1 MIKKVNDN
9 MNFLIISTI
18 FILVISLI
26 LQYRYLQKFKNR
38 DIYMN
43 YLINDFPLGIYMK
56 DTKGNIL
63 FANKTFSAATGVN
76 INTLKCANV
85 NNIYPKDIDHIIKNT
100 DNEVLKNNISTDLE
114 TQLTFNQEGKHHY
127 RLSKHPIYNGH
138 NNLSGYFVLLNK
150 IDKEKETEAIKESF
164 IATLAHDLKNPTFA
178 QINTLNLLANEEF
191 GPLTAQQREMITLTK
206 NSCNYLAA
214 LINTI
219 LDTYRFENGKIK
231 LKLEKIDI
239 VELITNICKELEIL
253 AEEKKQNI
261 IFTHK
266 TQERYATVDKLQLK
280 RVISNILSNAIQYGF
295 SGTNIHVELKHCNN
309 TLEFAIKNKSKKITN
324 KELSTIFDR
333 FNSTSMSHFNSAST
347 GLGLYLT
354 KQIIEMHKG
363 EVFANSADD
372 GICTFGFRLN
382 TTPVTEAISDKISK

>member
-1 MIKKVNDN
+1 
-9 MNFLIISTI
+9 
-18 FILVISLI
+18 
-26 LQYRYLQKFKNR
+26 
-38 DIYMN
+38 MN

-164 IATLAHDLKNPTFA
+164 IATLAHDLKSPTFA
-178 QINTLNLLANEEF
+178 QINILNLLANEEF
-191 GPLTAQQREMITLTK
+191 GPLTSQQKEMIALTK
-206 NSCNYLAA
+206 NSCKYLAD

-219 LDTYRFENGKIK
+219 LDTYKFDNGKIN
-231 LKLEKIDI
+231 LKLENIDI
-239 VELITNICKELEIL
+239 IELITNICKELERL
-253 AEEKKQNI
+253 AEAKKQNI
-261 IFTHK
+261 IFSHK
-266 TQERYATVDKLQLK
+266 AQNCYVTVDKLQLK

-295 SGTNIHVELKHCNN
+295 AGTNIHVELKHCNN

>member
-1 MIKKVNDN
+1 
-9 MNFLIISTI
+9 MNFLILSTI

-26 LQYRYLQKFKNR
+26 VQHRYLQKFKNR
-38 DIYMN
+38 DTYIN

-56 DTKGNIL
+56 DTKGNIV
-63 FANKTFSAATGVN
+63 FANKKFMTVAGIN
-76 INTLKCANV
+76 INTLKHANV
-85 NNIYPKDIDHIIKNT
+85 NNIYPKDIDPIIKNT
-100 DNEVLKNNISTDLE
+100 DNEILKNKISTDIE
-114 TQLTFNQEGKHHY
+114 TQLTFNQDGKHHY

-239 VELITNICKELEIL
+239 IELITNICNELEIL
-253 AEEKKQNI
+253 AEGKKQNI
-261 IFTHK
+261 IFK
-266 TQERYATVDKLQLK
+266 YKAQNCYATVDKLQLK
-280 RVISNILSNAIQYGF
+280 RVIANILSNAIQYGF

>member
-1 MIKKVNDN
+1 
-9 MNFLIISTI
+9 
-18 FILVISLI
+18 
-26 LQYRYLQKFKNR
+26 
-38 DIYMN
+38 
-43 YLINDFPLGIYMK
+43 MK
-56 DTKGNIL
+56 DTKGNIV
-63 FANKTFSAATGVN
+63 FANKKFMTVAGIN
-76 INTLKCANV
+76 INTLKHANV
-85 NNIYPKDIDHIIKNT
+85 NNIYPKDIDPIIKNT
-100 DNEVLKNNISTDLE
+100 DNEILKNKISTDIE
-114 TQLTFNQEGKHHY
+114 TQLTFNQDGKHHY

-239 VELITNICKELEIL
+239 IELITNICNELEIL
-253 AEEKKQNI
+253 AEGKKQNI
-261 IFTHK
+261 IFK
-266 TQERYATVDKLQLK
+266 YKAQERYATVDKLQLK
-280 RVISNILSNAIQYGF
+280 RVIANILSNAIQYGF

-309 TLEFAIKNKSKKITN
+309 TLEFSIKNKSKKITN
-324 KELSTIFDR
+324 KELSTIFER

-363 EVFANSADD
+363 EVFANSCDD
-372 GICTFGFRLN
+372 GICTFGFKLN
-382 TTPVTEAISDKISK
+382 TNMLNEAITDKISKKF

>member
-1 MIKKVNDN
+1 
-9 MNFLIISTI
+9 MNFLILSTI

-26 LQYRYLQKFKNR
+26 VQHRYLQKFKNR
-38 DIYMN
+38 DTYIN

-56 DTKGNIL
+56 DTKGNIV
-63 FANKTFSAATGVN
+63 FANKKFMTVAGIN
-76 INTLKCANV
+76 INTLKHANV
-85 NNIYPKDIDHIIKNT
+85 NNIYPKDIDSIIKNT
-100 DNEVLKNNISTDLE
+100 DNEILKNKISTDIE
-114 TQLTFNQEGKHHY
+114 TQLTFNQDGKHHY

-239 VELITNICKELEIL
+239 IELITNICNELEIL
-253 AEEKKQNI
+253 AEGKKQNI
-261 IFTHK
+261 IFK
-266 TQERYATVDKLQLK
+266 YKAQNCYATVDKLQLK
-280 RVISNILSNAIQYGF
+280 RVIANILSNAIQYGF